1 MWLLN
6 YKQCK
11 HLFLLVLQCVGS
23 IDLLLSAAINNV
35 IKFRSYFIYIGKATP
50 NKLVDAH
57 PIFMKKWGGWEVFI
71 FYFLFFTPSV
81 DIVKHLPVLH
91 VKWK

>member
-35 IKFRSYFIYIGKATP
+35 IKVTIGNNNTCMLILDPLA
-50 NKLVDAH
+50 DAS
-57 PIFMKKWGGWEVFI
+57 PGKCPRW
-71 FYFLFFTPSV
+71 S
-81 DIVKHLPVLH
+81 
-91 VKWK
+91 

>member
-11 HLFLLVLQCVGS
+11 HLFLLVLQCIGS

-35 IKFRSYFIYIGKATP
+35 IKLGNNNMLILDPLADASPGKCP
-50 NKLVDAH
+50 R
-57 PIFMKKWGGWEVFI
+57 W
-71 FYFLFFTPSV
+71 S
-81 DIVKHLPVLH
+81 
-91 VKWK
+91 

>member
-1 MWLLN
+1 MSTHNLCFGTKLRKIGISPHTPVLL
-6 YKQCK
+6 Y
-11 HLFLLVLQCVGS
+11 
-23 IDLLLSAAINNV
+23 
-35 IKFRSYFIYIGKATP
+35 KATP

>member
-11 HLFLLVLQCVGS
+11 HLFLLVLQYVGS

-35 IKFRSYFIYIGKATP
+35 IKFRSYYTIGNNNMLILDPLA
-50 NKLVDAH
+50 DAS
-57 PIFMKKWGGWEVFI
+57 PGKCPRW
-71 FYFLFFTPSV
+71 S
-81 DIVKHLPVLH
+81 
-91 VKWK
+91 